1 MRLGDIMKKFI
12 NKNWKKLIYLI
23 TGITII
29 YNIYLA
35 VKIPATIPTE
45 FEEYATE
52 NGITT
57 LADFTYISGEKI
69 VETANNGINQLT
81 NFVEEKGNLDNSQ
94 AKAVIFGVLLVC
106 GVLIISNILDGSDS
120 KPAPK
125 KK

>member
-1 MRLGDIMKKFI
+1 MKKFI

-57 LADFTYISGEKI
+57 LADFTYIYGEKI